1 MSHQAVYVGDGTL
14 GVDLARAARQA
25 AANARVPASLA
36 EAAVMEA
43 HGHAKRGDER
53 DCSRSL
59 ADAERRFAEADRH
72 DDPQWIGYFDE
83 AYLSASLMSAGSPT

>member
-59 ADAERRFAEADRH
+59 ADAERRFAEADRMTIH
-72 DDPQWIGYFDE
+72 
-83 AYLSASLMSAGSPT
+83 SGSDTSTRLTCRPR